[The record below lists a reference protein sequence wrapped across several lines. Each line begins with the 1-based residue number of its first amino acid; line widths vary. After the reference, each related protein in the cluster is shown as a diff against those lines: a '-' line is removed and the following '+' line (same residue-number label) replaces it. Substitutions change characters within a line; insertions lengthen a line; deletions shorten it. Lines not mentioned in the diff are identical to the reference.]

1 MNFQAHQT
9 AKQAIMPSG
18 KTARLREASL
28 GPHASLFVSAGVVA
42 HTLWTSAAPALA
54 YRLYADEWHLNHT
67 VTTGIFAIYPV
78 VVVLTLIGVGDISDR
93 IGRRVTL
100 LMGLGASLVGTVL
113 FAVAPD
119 VLWLFAARTLMG
131 VGVGLSAG
139 PSTAA
144 VVEFT
149 TGGSS
154 GNSSQRAALIA
165 TVAQAAGFAAALLL
179 GGTLIAYAPWPTRLS
194 FWVLAMLLALLL
206 VATWFLPRHTTTGM
220 SMVWRPRLPFV
231 PSKVRKA
238 FATASVAV
246 MTAYTH
252 GVLILS
258 LGGQVAH
265 DVIGS
270 PNALVNGA
278 VLSLFAIVSG
288 VVSVVARP
296 LTARTAM
303 TVGAFASA
311 TGMGLLA
318 MAVALHGLPIFLLA
332 TAMAG
337 AGYSLLFLSALQV
350 INTAAPAQ
358 HRGAVLSAL
367 YLLAYLSMG
376 IVAISLGIVATGWGL
391 RLATDLG
398 AGVIALL
405 TVATLAFAT
414 AIRPSTCPAFP
425 LAPACTC
432 SNA

>member
-1 MNFQAHQT
+1 ML
-9 AKQAIMPSG
+9 SG
-18 KTARLREASL
+18 KTALVTEASL
-28 GPHASLFVSAGVVA
+28 GRRASLFVSACVVA

-54 YRLYADEWHLNHT
+54 YQLYADEWQLNHT

-78 VVVLTLIGVGDISDR
+78 VVVLTLIGVGDISDH
-93 IGRRVTL
+93 IGRRATM
-100 LMGLGASLVGTVL
+100 LMGLGASLAGTVL
-113 FAVAPD
+113 FAAAPD
-119 VLWLFAARTLMG
+119 ALWLFAARTLMG

-144 VVEFT
+144 VVEFAA
-149 TGGSS
+149 GGPGDSS
-154 GNSSQRAALIA
+154 RRAALIA

-179 GGTLIAYAPWPTRLS
+179 GGALIAYAPWPTHLS
-194 FWVLAMLLALLL
+194 FWVLTMLLVLLL
-206 VATWFLPRHTTTGM
+206 VATWFLPRHTTTDM

-231 PSKVRKA
+231 PPNVRKA
-238 FATASVAV
+238 FATASVAM

-265 DVIGS
+265 DLIGS

-288 VVSVVARP
+288 AVSIVARS
-296 LTARTAM
+296 LTAQIAM
-303 TVGAFASA
+303 TLGAFASA
-311 TGMGLLA
+311 TGMELLA

-376 IVAISLGIVATGWGL
+376 MVAISLGIVATGWGL

-398 AGVIALL
+398 VGVIALL
-405 TVATLAFAT
+405 SLATLALAS
-414 AIRPSTCPAFP
+414 AMRPSTSPPFP
-425 LAPACTC
+425 LAPACVG
-432 SNA
+432 SNP

>member
-1 MNFQAHQT
+1 MNIQADQT
-9 AKQAIMPSG
+9 AKQAIMLSG
-18 KTARLREASL
+18 KTALVTEASL
-28 GPHASLFVSAGVVA
+28 GRRASLFVSAGVVA

-78 VVVLTLIGVGDISDR
+78 VVVLTLIGFGDISDH
-93 IGRRVTL
+93 IGRRATM
-100 LMGLGASLVGTVL
+100 LMGLGASLAGTVL
-113 FAVAPD
+113 FAAAPD

-144 VVEFT
+144 VVEFAA
-149 TGGSS
+149 GGPGDSS
-154 GNSSQRAALIA
+154 RRAALIA

-179 GGTLIAYAPWPTRLS
+179 GGALIVYAPWPTHLS
-194 FWVLAMLLALLL
+194 FWVLTMLLVLLF
-206 VATWFLPRHTTTGM
+206 VATWFLPRHTTTDM

-231 PSKVRKA
+231 PPNVRKA
-238 FATASVAV
+238 FATASVAM

-265 DVIGS
+265 DLIGS

-288 VVSVVARP
+288 AVSIVARS
-296 LTARTAM
+296 LTARTAL
-303 TVGAFASA
+303 TLGAFASA

-318 MAVALHGLPIFLLA
+318 TAVALHRLPIFLLA
-332 TAMAG
+332 TTMAG

-350 INTAAPAQ
+350 INTATPAQ

-376 IVAISLGIVATGWGL
+376 TVAISLGLVATGWGL

-405 TVATLAFAT
+405 SLATLALAT
-414 AIRPSTCPAFP
+414 AMRPSMCPPFP
-425 LAPACTC
+425 LAPASAC
-432 SNA
+432 SNP

>member
-1 MNFQAHQT
+1 MART
-9 AKQAIMPSG
+9 EPLSG
-18 KTARLREASL
+18 ARTQSRRVSPPVTLGRRASL
-28 GPHASLFVSAGVVA
+28 LVSAGVVA
-42 HTLWTSAAPALA
+42 HTLWTSAAPAMV

-78 VVVLTLIGVGDISDR
+78 VVVLVLIGFGDISDH
-93 IGRRVTL
+93 IGRRATM
-100 LMGLGASLVGTVL
+100 LMGLGASLAGALL

-119 VLWLFAARTLMG
+119 VLWLFAGRALMG
-131 VGVGLSAG
+131 VGVGLTAG

-144 VVEFT
+144 VVEFAT
-149 TGGSS
+149 AGPMGG
-154 GNSSQRAALIA
+154 SSQRAALIA

-179 GGTLIAYAPWPTRLS
+179 GGALIAYAPWPTRLS
-194 FWVLAMLLALLL
+194 FWVLASLLTLLF
-206 VATWFLPRHTTTGM
+206 VATWFLPRHMTTGTG
-220 SMVWRPRLPFV
+220 VIWRPRLPFV
-231 PSKVRKA
+231 SSEVRKA
-238 FATASVAV
+238 FATASAAM

-265 DVIGS
+265 DLIGS

-288 VVSVVARP
+288 AVSLVARP

-303 TVGAFASA
+303 TLGAFASA

-318 MAVALHGLPIFLLA
+318 LAVALHGLPAFLLA

-350 INTAAPAQ
+350 INAAAPAQ
-358 HRGAVLSAL
+358 QRGAVLSAL

-376 IVAISLGIVATGWGL
+376 MVAIILGIVATGWGL
-391 RLATDLG
+391 RLAVDLG

-405 TVATLAFAT
+405 SLATLALVSAMR
-414 AIRPSTCPAFP
+414 ASACPPFR
-425 LAPACTC
+425 LAPGCAC
-432 SNA
+432 SNP